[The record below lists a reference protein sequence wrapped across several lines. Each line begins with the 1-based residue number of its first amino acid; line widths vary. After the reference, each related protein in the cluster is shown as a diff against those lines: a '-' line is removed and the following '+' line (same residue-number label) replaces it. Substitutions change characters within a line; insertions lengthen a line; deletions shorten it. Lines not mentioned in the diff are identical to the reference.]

1 MTTLGII
8 RQIGAFLTVMTAA
21 LTATACGNEQ
31 SSGSAPKWVPSA
43 PVTATSTASA
53 PARLKKITSAC
64 ALLPAAAV
72 VKVLGSSSGTK
83 LTAEEQPVDQK
94 DSEPTLGC
102 AYTSKGRE
110 AMAISVVA
118 LRDRAGDGAR
128 TLDAIAS
135 KSGAKVTHLDGP
147 GNEAMTL
154 TSGGTRFFAFA
165 VDYQSDLRVV
175 ILTGATIV
183 PVAKYNELAD
193 HIATQL

>member
-1 MTTLGII
+1 VTTLGII
-8 RQIGAFLTVMTAA
+8 RHIGAFLTVMTAA
-21 LTATACGNEQ
+21 LTATACGNEE
-31 SSGSAPKWVPSA
+31 SSGSAPKWVPPA
-43 PVTATSTASA
+43 AVTAPSTASA

-72 VKVLGSSSGTK
+72 VKVLGGSRGTK

-102 AYTSKGRE
+102 AYTSRGRE

-118 LRDRAGDGAR
+118 LRDQAGGGAK
-128 TLDAIAS
+128 TLDAIAG
-135 KSGAKVTHLDGP
+135 KIGAKVTHLDGP

-165 VDYQSDLRVV
+165 VDYHSDLRVV

-183 PVAKYNELAD
+183 PVAKYKELAD
-193 HIATQL
+193 HIAPEL